1 MKIYNL
7 EVKFNIEMTEKNFK
21 EFQKLIKK
29 EEGEKKY
36 PESSNLLATRGERVI
51 NLEYKIISEEK

>member
-1 MKIYNL
+1 MKIYNV

-29 EEGEKKY
+29 EDGEKKY
-36 PESSNLLATRGERVI
+36 PEPSNLLATRGARVI
-51 NLEYKIISEEK
+51 KVDYKILKEE